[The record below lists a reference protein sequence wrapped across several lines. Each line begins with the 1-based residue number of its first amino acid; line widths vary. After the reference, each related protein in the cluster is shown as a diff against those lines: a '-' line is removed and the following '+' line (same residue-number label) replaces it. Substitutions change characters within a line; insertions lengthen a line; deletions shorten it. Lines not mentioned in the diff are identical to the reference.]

1 MCKKSYIFFNFKIVL
16 LFCLPLTVNNL
27 TIQSMKSIGT
37 ILLILGA
44 IGTIVFGI
52 QAIQDSES
60 FSFLG
65 MDIAVSTANWTP
77 VIISV
82 ILLVVGLVLTMKG
95 KKA

>member
-1 MCKKSYIFFNFKIVL
+1 
-16 LFCLPLTVNNL
+16 
-27 TIQSMKSIGT
+27 MKSIGT

>member
-1 MCKKSYIFFNFKIVL
+1 MK
-16 LFCLPLTVNNL
+16 
-27 TIQSMKSIGT
+27 TIGP

-44 IGTIVFGI
+44 LGTIIFGI

-82 ILLVVGLVLTMKG
+82 ILLVVGLVLTMRG